1 MRLWIAL
8 TTLTM
13 AICMSLVLYMLL
25 PPTKLVFAAGSQGG
39 AYALMAQRY
48 KDILARDNID
58 VEIIY
63 THGSI
68 DNAKLISTGQVD
80 ATLLQAGILTL
91 PETAEAIGGVFFE
104 PMIFLIRKGAPIP
117 KNPALWQ
124 GLRISSGQGG
134 SGTAAAFVDF
144 QHAVGLP
151 KEANSH
157 VNLDSAGAISALKD
171 GRIDLAFFVTSIEAP
186 YLANAFGSDAI
197 EILRLSYVEAISRQ
211 LEYADIV
218 TVPSG
223 AISLDPVQPT
233 SPREVMAL
241 KARLVID
248 PYLHPALI
256 NRLTMAAKELHG
268 NRDILTNRGA
278 FPSSEGM
285 GLPVNSIARQLIQ
298 EGPSTWHNLL
308 PYWMAA
314 QLNRVLLLTLPILL
328 FLVPMLRILP
338 LIYSYF
344 RGWQVWQYYGDIRLI
359 EAELDRHRSTEQ
371 LSDMDQELDMLDGK
385 ITRLKLPPPYRQAAY
400 HARMHIDL
408 VRKRIRHQQD
418 QQT

>member
-13 AICMSLVLYMLL
+13 AVCMSLVLYMLL
-25 PPTKLVFAAGSQGG
+25 PPTKLVFAAGTPGG

-48 KDILARDNID
+48 KDILSRDNID
-58 VEIIY
+58 VEIVY
-63 THGSI
+63 TQGSM
-68 DNAKLISTGQVD
+68 DNAMLMSSGHVD

-104 PMIFLIRKGAPIP
+104 PMIFLVRKGSGIP
-117 KNPALWQ
+117 PNPALWQ
-124 GLRISSGQGG
+124 GLRMSSGQDG

-144 QHAVGLP
+144 QHAVGLAQD
-151 KEANSH
+151 ANTH
-157 VNLDSAGAISALKD
+157 VNLGYAEAISALKE

-186 YLANAFGSDAI
+186 YLTKAFGSMDL
-197 EILRLSYVEAISRQ
+197 EILELSYVEAISRQ

-223 AISLDPVQPT
+223 AISLNPVQP
-233 SPREVMAL
+233 SAPREVMAL

-248 PYLHPALI
+248 PYLHPALV

-278 FPSSEGM
+278 FPAAEGM

-328 FLVPMLRILP
+328 LLVPMLRILP

-359 EAELDRHRSTEQ
+359 EAELDKHRTAEQ
-371 LSDMDQELDMLDGK
+371 LADMDQELDMLDSK
-385 ITRLKLPPPYRQAAY
+385 ITRLKLPAPYRQAAY

-408 VRKRIRHQQD
+408 VRKRIRHQQN
-418 QQT
+418 QQA